1 MNIVIKPMKE
11 CHLQGVVAIENA
23 SFLDQAWSK
32 SSFEQELK
40 NPHAF
45 YVVALDST
53 ADNIVVGFG
62 GMHHILDEG
71 HILNIAVDVSFRGRG
86 IGTCLMQAFLEFAHE
101 KGLSFLMLEVRESN
115 HHALSLY
122 ERHGFKQIST
132 RESYYKNPMEDA
144 VIMFLGL

>member
-1 MNIVIKPMKE
+1 MSIVIKHMKE
-11 CHLQGVVAIENA
+11 CHLQGVLEIENA
-23 SFLDQAWSK
+23 SFFDQAWSK

-45 YVVALDST
+45 YIVAIDST

-71 HILNIAVDVSFRGRG
+71 HILNIAVDASFRCMG
-86 IGTCLMQAFLEFAHE
+86 IGTCLIQAFLEFAYQKE
-101 KGLSFLMLEVRESN
+101 LAFLMLEVRESN
-115 HHALSLY
+115 HHALALY

-132 RESYYKNPMEDA
+132 RESYYKNPTEDA
-144 VIMFLGL
+144 VIMFLEL